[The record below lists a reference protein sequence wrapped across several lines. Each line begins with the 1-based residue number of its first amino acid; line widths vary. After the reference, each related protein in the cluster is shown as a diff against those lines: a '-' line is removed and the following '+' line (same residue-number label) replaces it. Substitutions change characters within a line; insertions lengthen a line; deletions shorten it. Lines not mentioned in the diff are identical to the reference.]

1 MMCPDGILIGGMCA
15 SMEWLAQSWIDT
27 AFYTA
32 LMVVVPLWIAVRLV
46 RGRRRAPEQEGS

>member
-1 MMCPDGILIGGMCA
+1 
-15 SMEWLAQSWIDT
+15 MEWLAQSWIDT